1 MNGRP
6 WAWAL
11 GALLVASAATVAGAD
26 DDRAKRKGGGG
37 SSGGGS
43 AVAGERHH
51 SGGSSRSGGEARAGG
66 EVRSGGGRAA
76 AIDSQRESGG
86 SRGRSSRVGDDPPA
100 RRVTGA
106 ESRHPVAGTGHG
118 WRVGRL
124 GSYWSSPYY
133 YSRYPSRSYYWYRP
147 YYWGFYG
154 VPYYGFYSS
163 SWDYPYGGGGYYG
176 GYQGGG
182 GYYGGYRDR
191 YRYRETG
198 SIRTLVDPERTTV
211 LVDGYYA
218 GTVDDFDGM
227 FQRLYV
233 APGRH
238 DITFKLEGYRTHRV
252 RVYVTEDHTVK
263 IRHDMQKGSGEDTL
277 EDLTEG
283 REDPPYRMSDD
294 GRGEDRTFDERRDS
308 RDAGTLRLEV
318 RPDDASIYVDGE
330 FFGSARRAGSMPL
343 APGRHRIEV
352 VRPGFRTV
360 EREVEIQP
368 GRTESLA
375 IDLSRS

>member
-330 FFGSARRAGSMPL
+330 FFGSARRAGSMSL

>member
-1 MNGRP
+1 MKAR

-11 GALLVASAATVAGAD
+11 GALLVASAATVAGGD
-26 DDRAKRKGGGG
+26 DDRAKRKGGGS

-51 SGGSSRSGGEARAGG
+51 AGGSSRSGGEVRSGS

-76 AIDSQRESGG
+76 AIESQRESGG
-86 SRGRSSRVGDDPPA
+86 SRGRSARVGDDPPA

-118 WRVGRL
+118 WRVGRS

-133 YSRYPSRSYYWYRP
+133 FSRYPSRSYYWYRP

-154 VPYYGFYSS
+154 VPYYDFYSS
-163 SWDYPYGGGGYYG
+163 SWDYPYGGGYYG
-176 GYQGGG
+176 GGYYGG

-252 RVYVTEDHTVK
+252 RVYVTEDHTVR
-263 IRHDMQKGSGEDTL
+263 IRHDMQRGSGEDTL
-277 EDLTEG
+277 EDLSGG
-283 REDPPYRMSDD
+283 REDPPYRMADD
-294 GRGEDRTFDERRDS
+294 DRGEARTFDERRDS

-368 GRTESLA
+368 GRTESLT

>member
-1 MNGRP
+1 MNRRP

-11 GALLVASAATVAGAD
+11 GALLVAGTATLAGAE
-26 DDRAKRKGGGG
+26 DDRARHKGGGG
-37 SSGGGS
+37 SSGGHS
-43 AVAGERHH
+43 AAAGERHH
-51 SGGSSRSGGEARAGG
+51 SGGSGRSDG
-66 EVRSGGGRAA
+66 EVRSGGDRGAS
-76 AIDSQRESGG
+76 IGSQRESSGG
-86 SRGRSSRVGDDPPA
+86 SRGRSSRDSDDPPA

-106 ESRHPVAGTGHG
+106 ESRHPIAGTGHG
-118 WRVGRL
+118 WRVGRS
-124 GSYWSSPYY
+124 GSYWSAPYF

-147 YYWGFYG
+147 NYWGFYG
-154 VPYYGFYSS
+154 VPYYDFYSS
-163 SWDYPYGGGGYYG
+163 SWDYPYGGGYSG
-176 GYQGGG
+176 GYS
-182 GYYGGYRDR
+182 DR

-198 SIRTLVDPERTTV
+198 SIRTLVDPERTKV

-238 DITFKLEGYRTHRV
+238 DVTFKLEGYRTHRV

-263 IRHDMQKGSGEDTL
+263 IRHNMEKGSGEDTL

-283 REDPPYRMSDD
+283 REDPPYRMSDE
-294 GRGEDRTFDERRDS
+294 GRAGRPSQDPRDDREARPYDERRDA

-330 FFGSARRAGSMPL
+330 FYGSARRAGSIVLP
-343 APGRHRIEV
+343 PGRHRVEV

-368 GRTESLA
+368 GRTETVS